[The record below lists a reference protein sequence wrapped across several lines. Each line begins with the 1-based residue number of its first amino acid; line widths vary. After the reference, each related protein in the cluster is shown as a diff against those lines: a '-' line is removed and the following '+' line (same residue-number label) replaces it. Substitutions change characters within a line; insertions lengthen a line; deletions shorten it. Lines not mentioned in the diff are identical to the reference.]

1 MRLLLISSEAVPYS
15 KTGGLADVST
25 ALAKALATAGHEVS
39 LVLPYHVQA
48 QAKNKRPPLSLDGPQ
63 FSVRLGDRIVQAE
76 SGWDTLPAPAGPDGS
91 PREVRVLF
99 VHQPDY
105 FDRPGLYGDPAGD
118 YEDNAERFIFFS
130 RAALEL
136 ARLLVLRPHC
146 VHAND
151 WQTGLV
157 PAMLQDDYRGAPGFE
172 STGSVFTI
180 HNLAFQ
186 GSFPHW
192 DMRRTGLDWTRFHY
206 TQFEHHGRLN
216 LLKAGVAAADKVTTV
231 SPTYAQEIRSEAL
244 GYGLEGALIARG
256 RDLSGV
262 LNGVD
267 PAEWSP
273 REDPHLAANYAAA
286 NVAAGKA
293 ACKAALRTELKLLKP
308 AAGKPDPPL
317 FGMISRMTDQKGFDL
332 IAGCS
337 EELIATGA
345 QFAFLG
351 TGDPRYEG
359 FVRHL
364 ANQYPGQVAGVVGF
378 DNGLAHRIEAGCDAY
393 LMPSLYEPCGLNQL
407 YSLAYGTVPVVHAV
421 GGLADTVVDATPA
434 RLADGTANGFVFDR
448 PTPPDLWEA
457 VSRAVECYRDAPAD
471 WAKLVQHGMAAD
483 HSWDA
488 SAAEYVQLY
497 RAAAARHARD

>member
-15 KTGGLADVST
+15 KTGGLADVSA
-25 ALAKALATAGHEVS
+25 ALAKALASAGHDVS
-39 LVLPYHVQA
+39 LVLPHYAKV
-48 QAKNKRPPLSLDGPQ
+48 QAKNKRPPLSLDGPR
-63 FSVRLGDRIVQAE
+63 FLVRMGDRTVKVG
-76 SGWDTLPAPAGPDGS
+76 SGWDVLPAPGPDGE

-99 VHQPDY
+99 VDQPDY

-136 ARLLVLRPHC
+136 ARLLALRPHC

-157 PAMLQDDYRGAPGFE
+157 PAMLADDYRGTPGFE

-192 DMRRTGLDWTRFHY
+192 DMRRTGLSWDRFHF
-206 TQFEHHGRLN
+206 TQLEHHGRLN
-216 LLKAGVAAADKVTTV
+216 LLKAGIAEADKVTTV
-231 SPTYAQEIRSEAL
+231 SPTYAREIRTEAL

-256 RDLSGV
+256 SDLSGV

-267 PAEWSP
+267 PGEWNPAVDPYLAENY
-273 REDPHLAANYAAA
+273 DAAT
-286 NVAAGKA
+286 VAEGKA
-293 ACKAALRTELKLLKP
+293 ACKTALRNELKLEVP
-308 AAGKPDPPL
+308 ESGGPDVPL

-337 EELIATGA
+337 EDLMATGA

-364 ANQYPGQVAGVVGF
+364 SNQYPGQVAAVVGF
-378 DNGLAHRIEAGCDAY
+378 DNGLAHRIEAGSDAY
-393 LMPSLYEPCGLNQL
+393 LMPSLYEPCGLNQM
-407 YSLAYGTVPVVHAV
+407 YSLAYGTVPVVNAV
-421 GGLADTVVDATPA
+421 GGLADTVVDATPET
-434 RLADGTANGFVFDR
+434 LKDGTANGFVFDR
-448 PTPPDLWEA
+448 PSPPDLLDA
-457 VSRAVECYRDAPAD
+457 VQRATTCYRDAPTD
-471 WAKLVQHGMAAD
+471 WATLIANGMAAD

-497 RAAAARHARD
+497 QAAAARHDSA

>member
-25 ALAKALATAGHEVS
+25 ALAKALASAGHDVS
-39 LVLPYHVQA
+39 LILPHHVEVQE
-48 QAKNKRPPLSLDGPQ
+48 KNKRPPLSLDGPA
-63 FSVRLGDRIVQAE
+63 FPVRMGDRTVQAR
-76 SGWDTLPAPAGPDGS
+76 SGWDVLKAPGPAGE

-99 VHQPDY
+99 VDQADY
-105 FDRPGLYGDPAGD
+105 FDRPGLYGDPVGD

-136 ARLLVLRPHC
+136 ARLLALRPHC
-146 VHAND
+146 IHAND

-157 PAMLQDDYRGAPGFE
+157 PAMLEDDYRGTPGFE

-192 DMRRTGLDWTRFHY
+192 DMRRTGLDWDRFHY
-206 TQFEHHGRLN
+206 TQLEHHGRLN
-216 LLKAGVAAADKVTTV
+216 LLKAGIAAADKVTTV
-231 SPTYAQEIRSEAL
+231 SPTYANEIRTEAL

-256 RDLSGV
+256 SDLSGV

-273 REDPHLAANYAAA
+273 ENDPYLAANYTAE
-286 NVAAGKA
+286 NVAEGKA
-293 ACKAALRTELKLLKP
+293 ACKAALRQELKLKTP
-308 AAGKPDPPL
+308 AAGEPDPPL

-332 IAGCS
+332 IAGCA

-364 ANQYPGQVAGVVGF
+364 SNEYSGQVAGVVGF

-393 LMPSLYEPCGLNQL
+393 LMPSLYEPCGLNQM

-421 GGLADTVVDATPA
+421 GGLADTVVDATPDN
-434 RLADGTANGFVFDR
+434 LANGSANGFVFTQ

-457 VSRAVECYRDAPAD
+457 VSRAAECYRDAPAD
-471 WAKLVQHGMAAD
+471 WAKLVQNGMAAD

-488 SAAEYVQLY
+488 SAAEYLQLY
-497 RAAAARHARD
+497 QAAAARHDGA

>member
-25 ALAKALATAGHEVS
+25 ALAKALAAAGHDVS
-39 LVLPYHVQA
+39 LVLPHHVQV
-48 QAKNKRPPLSLDGPQ
+48 QTKNRRPPRSLDGPRI
-63 FSVRLGDRIVQAE
+63 SVRLGDRTVKAG
-76 SGWDTLPAPAGPDGS
+76 SGWDVLPAPGPGGEE
-91 PREVRVLF
+91 REVRVLF
-99 VHQPDY
+99 VDQPDY

-136 ARLLVLRPHC
+136 ARVLALRPHC

-157 PAMLQDDYRGAPGFE
+157 PAMLADDYLGTPGFE
-172 STGSVFTI
+172 QTGSVFTI

-192 DMRRTGLDWTRFHY
+192 DMRRTGLSWDRFHFS
-206 TQFEHHGRLN
+206 QLEHHGRLN
-216 LLKAGVAAADKVTTV
+216 LLKAGIAAADKVTTV
-231 SPTYAQEIRSEAL
+231 SPTYANEIRTEAL
-244 GYGLEGALIARG
+244 GYGLEGALINRG
-256 RDLSGV
+256 ADLSGV

-273 REDPHLAANYAAA
+273 AVDPHIAENYTAAT
-286 NVAAGKA
+286 VAEGKA
-293 ACKAALRTELKLLKP
+293 ACKEALRNELKLEAP
-308 AAGKPDPPL
+308 EAGAPEKPL

-332 IAGCS
+332 IAGCA
-337 EELIATGA
+337 EDLMATGA

-364 ANQYPGQVAGVVGF
+364 SNQYPGQVAGYIGF

-393 LMPSLYEPCGLNQL
+393 LMPSLYEPCGLNQM

-421 GGLADTVVDATPA
+421 GGLADTVVDASPEN
-434 RLADGTANGFVFDR
+434 LEKGTANGFVFDR
-448 PTPPDLWEA
+448 PVPQALAET
-457 VSRAVECYRDAPAD
+457 VRRAVDCFGEAPED
-471 WAKLVQHGMAAD
+471 WAKLVQTGMAAD

-497 RAAAARHARD
+497 RAAAARHAA

>member
-1 MRLLLISSEAVPYS
+1 MRLLLTSSEAVPYS

-25 ALAKALATAGHEVS
+25 ALAKALAVAGHEVS
-39 LVLPYHVQA
+39 LVLPHHVEV
-48 QAKNKRPPLSLDGPQ
+48 QAKNRRPPASLDGPT
-63 FSVRLGDRIVQAE
+63 FPVRMGDRTVQAA
-76 SGWDTLPAPAGPDGS
+76 SGWDVLEAGGGA
-91 PREVRVLF
+91 EVRVLF
-99 VHQPDY
+99 VHRPEY

-130 RAALEL
+130 RAVLEL
-136 ARLLVLRPHC
+136 ARTLALRPHC

-157 PAMLQDDYRGAPGFE
+157 PAMLEDDYRGEPGFKD
-172 STGSVFTI
+172 TGSVFTI

-192 DMRRTGLDWTRFHY
+192 DMRRTGLDWSRFHY
-206 TQFEHHGRLN
+206 SQFEHHGRLN
-216 LLKAGVAAADKVTTV
+216 LLKAGIAAADKVTTV
-231 SPTYAQEIRSEAL
+231 SPSYADEIRTASG
-244 GYGLEGALIARG
+244 GYGLEGALNARG
-256 RDLSGV
+256 ADLSGV

-267 PAEWSP
+267 PTDWSP
-273 REDPHLAANYAAA
+273 AVDPLLPVNYTAATAAD
-286 NVAAGKA
+286 GKA
-293 ACKAALRTELKLLKP
+293 ACKKALRKELKLD
-308 AAGKPDPPL
+308 ASDAPL

-332 IAGCS
+332 IAGCA

-364 ANQYPGQVAGVVGF
+364 SNQHPGRVAGVVGF

-393 LMPSLYEPCGLNQL
+393 LMPSLYEPCGLNQM

-421 GGLADTVVDATPA
+421 GGLADTVVDATPET
-434 RLADGTANGFVFDR
+434 LKDGSANGFVFNR

-457 VSRAVECYRDAPAD
+457 VSRAVECYTGTPKVWSR
-471 WAKLVQHGMAAD
+471 LIQNGMAAD

-488 SAAEYVQLY
+488 SAAEYVKLY
-497 RAAAARHARD
+497 RAANARHVPA